1 MDWEQDILEWVGDK
15 QVKKMQKMTW
25 IKFVVSVLTAVGGFG
40 GGWYK
45 MEQRVSKLES
55 QLAQENKIK
64 IIEMEIRQMKRDEEL
79 TELKYKMKVDSIKK
93 AYEKYEFKVSE
104 GDN

>member
-1 MDWEQDILEWVGDK
+1 
-15 QVKKMQKMTW
+15 MQKMTW